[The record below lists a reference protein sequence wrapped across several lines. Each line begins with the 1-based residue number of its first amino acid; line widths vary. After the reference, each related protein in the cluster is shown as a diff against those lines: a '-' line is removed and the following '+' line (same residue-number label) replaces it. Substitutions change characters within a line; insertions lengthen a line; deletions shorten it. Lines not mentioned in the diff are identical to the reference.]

1 MSKTKLL
8 VIDDN
13 KDLVSMIKEYFKNH
27 NDIVVSLDAND
38 GVEGLKLIEK
48 RREDYDVIIL
58 DLIMPN
64 KDGISVLETMRKKN
78 ISKKVV
84 VLTSYNNPEIIRRV
98 SELGVN
104 YYILKPFELSELEKR
119 VMELSDNLLY
129 NGKTVDLYHN
139 NLQIST
145 TKILHELG
153 VPSHI
158 KGYLYIREGIMML
171 YERPEVI
178 GGITK
183 ELYPEIASKYNTTVS
198 RVERAIR
205 HAIEVSWNRGNWQLM
220 EEIFGHSVDID
231 KAKPTNVR
239 WCHFMER
246 KIVSFFQK
254 WKTDIIRKPLM
265 LYGPKQI
272 GKTFT
277 VLEFG
282 KVEYKNVVYFNA
294 SNNKGLVELFKKEK
308 ATDKI
313 IINLDS
319 HNFIFKIIIN
329 LSMISGETILEE
341 DTLIVF
347 DNVDDIEIVRGLKLF
362 GSEVSK
368 YHIIAITSRRE
379 NLNSF
384 KGEGLQF
391 KGMYEMDFEEFL
403 WSRDEKQLA
412 NLIRESYE
420 KKKTCP
426 FHKVALDLFY

>member
-1 MSKTKLL
+1 MSKTRLL

-27 NDIVVSLDAND
+27 NDIMVSLDAND

-48 RREDYDVIIL
+48 RGEDYDVIIL

-78 ISKKVV
+78 MSKRVI

-119 VMELSDNLLY
+119 VIELSEGISYDS
-129 NGKTVDLYHN
+129 KTVDLHHN

-183 ELYPEIASKYNTTVS
+183 ELYPEIASKFNTTVS

-220 EEIFGHSVDID
+220 EDIFGHSVDID
-231 KAKPTNVR
+231 KAKPTNSE
-239 WCHFMER
+239 F
-246 KIVSFFQK
+246 IV
-254 WKTDIIRKPLM
+254 
-265 LYGPKQI
+265 
-272 GKTFT
+272 T
-277 VLEFG
+277 VADKLRLEF
-282 KVEYKNVVYFNA
+282 
-294 SNNKGLVELFKKEK
+294 NK
-308 ATDKI
+308 
-313 IINLDS
+313 
-319 HNFIFKIIIN
+319 
-329 LSMISGETILEE
+329 
-341 DTLIVF
+341 
-347 DNVDDIEIVRGLKLF
+347 
-362 GSEVSK
+362 
-368 YHIIAITSRRE
+368 TSV
-379 NLNSF
+379 LN
-384 KGEGLQF
+384 
-391 KGMYEMDFEEFL
+391 
-403 WSRDEKQLA
+403 
-412 NLIRESYE
+412 
-420 KKKTCP
+420 
-426 FHKVALDLFY
+426 